1 MWNPQTGYWE
11 DIIGH
16 VADYSTSIR
25 KNAAGGGIW
34 SRELRA
40 SKWVRKDRTPMR
52 GHCTGKGY
60 SGTDGWYELGNLDRN
75 TQHLLK
81 TTQVCSP
88 FHGKGYRGTDGW
100 YDLGNLDRN
109 TQHLLKT
116 TQVFSP
122 FHATVSS
129 LVFSRAPP
137 SLLSATAWRP
147 PLLTYCVIVFL
158 FLKLCDLRQRHT
170 CKIHVCNSGT
180 HVMKVTSHVLKI
192 RLKAHS
198 VRWTPYLALVKWTRL
213 WH

>member
-25 KNAAGGGIW
+25 KNEAGGGIW

-60 SGTDGWYELGNLDRN
+60 SGTDGWYE
-75 TQHLLK
+75 
-81 TTQVCSP
+81 
-88 FHGKGYRGTDGW
+88 
-100 YDLGNLDRN
+100 LGNLDRN

-170 CKIHVCNSGT
+170 CKIHLCNSGT